1 MIDDLVTRGV
11 TEPYRMFTS
20 RAEHR
25 LHLRHDNAD
34 ERLTPLGR
42 QIGLVCDRR
51 WRRFERKQRQ
61 VQALRELVRM
71 LRCDGRTV
79 AEWLKRPDE
88 DGERFLQL
96 PEIQSLGLRRDVWE
110 RVRVEIRYDGYIQRQ
125 QRAIQEFRRM
135 EDEPIPPDFDYAR
148 VPHLRAE
155 ARERWAQ
162 VRPRSVGQAARV
174 SGICPT
180 DVTLLLVFL
189 SKLRRDQELRD
200 SGRAGP
206 EPVRP

>member
-1 MIDDLVTRGV
+1 MRDLVRT
-11 TEPYRMFTS
+11 
-20 RAEHR
+20 
-25 LHLRHDNAD
+25 
-34 ERLTPLGR
+34 
-42 QIGLVCDRR
+42 
-51 WRRFERKQRQ
+51 
-61 VQALRELVRM
+61 

-96 PEIQSLGLRRDVWE
+96 PEIQSLAPRRDVWE

-125 QRAIQEFRRM
+125 QRAIEEFRRM
-135 EDEPIPPDFDYAR
+135 EDEPIPADLDYAR

-180 DVTLLLVFL
+180 DVTLLMVFL
-189 SKLRRDQELRD
+189 SKLRRERELRD
-200 SGRAGP
+200 PGRM
-206 EPVRP
+206 ESKPVRP